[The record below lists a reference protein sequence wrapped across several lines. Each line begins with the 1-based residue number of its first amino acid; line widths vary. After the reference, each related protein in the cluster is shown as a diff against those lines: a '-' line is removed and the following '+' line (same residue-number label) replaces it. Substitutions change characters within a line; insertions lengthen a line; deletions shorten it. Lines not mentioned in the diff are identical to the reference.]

1 MRRRSQR
8 GNMALET
15 ALFMPVLLL
24 LLVGMVQ
31 VGKITYLYHTL
42 KKIVYSAARE
52 LSVQQG
58 VNFCDLGSDANAQ
71 AAIRFAITDS
81 TGALLIPNL
90 TADMLSITT
99 ECSAPGAPGAPP
111 VPCDTSACPVIGQR
125 PDYVV
130 VTIPNGYLVT
140 PRIPFLN
147 LDPIPLRPSA
157 TVPFGGIS

>member
-1 MRRRSQR
+1 MRRRGQR
-8 GNMALET
+8 GNMVLEAALIIPI
-15 ALFMPVLLL
+15 LVL

-31 VGKITYLYHTL
+31 IGKITYVYYTL
-42 KKIVYSAARE
+42 KKIVYSAARQI
-52 LSVQQG
+52 SVQQG
-58 VNFCDLGSDANAQ
+58 VNFCDLTNDANAT
-71 AAIRFAITDS
+71 AAINFAITDS
-81 TGALLIPNL
+81 TGAPIISNL
-90 TADMLSITT
+90 TADMLAITT
-99 ECSAPGAPGAPP
+99 ECTAPGDPTAAP
-111 VPCDTSACPVIGQR
+111 VPCDVSACPTIGQR